1 MLKPLVPNFRP
12 DLFDRL
18 GDIAEKQV
26 PANLKSIVAARIT
39 DNADIQ
45 KKYILLMSPSEYS
58 LTC

>member
-12 DLFDRL
+12 DLFARL

-26 PANLKSIVAARIT
+26 PANLKPIVAARIK